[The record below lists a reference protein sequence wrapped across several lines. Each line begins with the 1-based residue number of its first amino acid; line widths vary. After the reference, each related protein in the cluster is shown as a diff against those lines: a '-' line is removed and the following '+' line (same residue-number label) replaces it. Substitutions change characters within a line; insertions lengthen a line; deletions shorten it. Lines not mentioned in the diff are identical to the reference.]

1 MFGNKNI
8 TTKELLKSV
17 RQIEIK
23 TSRIVNS
30 YFSGQYHSAFKGH
43 GIEFDEVRKYS
54 IGDDVRAM
62 DWKVSARYN
71 EPFIKRFREERE
83 LNVIILA
90 DFSASTNFGFT
101 KTKHN
106 LIVEVSAL
114 LTFSALKNNDKV
126 GLLIF
131 TDTVEKFIPLGK
143 GRNHVLR
150 IIRELIEFEPKNIK
164 TNIKEILKS
173 LSKAKNITII
183 GHRNPDVDCICSC
196 LGLSLL
202 LKKIFKKRT
211 GITAFLSKEIFFTTS
226 YNPNKVAETKASNNH
241 IVSNI
246 NLSTIQFYKVGY
258 ASLRQSILRKK
269 RKRFTACPNRR
280 TIISA
285 LPMRYRNPTPASFIY
300 KQDVYQKSGAKI
312 K

>member
-164 TNIKEILKS
+164 TNIANTLEYFNRIQLRESITFLITDICSELPKKEIEITKKRHDFIVCLVNDMLEYELPNLSGTLVMSDSENGDFVYFDMSNKS
-173 LSKAKNITII
+173 IRNKYLSEQNKIMEDKLNF
-183 GHRNPDVDCICSC
+183 
-196 LGLSLL
+196 
-202 LKKIFKKRT
+202 LKKNSIEKILLDTSSDYVNEIMKFFIKR
-211 GITAFLSKEIFFTTS
+211 
-226 YNPNKVAETKASNNH
+226 
-241 IVSNI
+241 
-246 NLSTIQFYKVGY
+246 
-258 ASLRQSILRKK
+258 
-269 RKRFTACPNRR
+269 RR
-280 TIISA
+280 
-285 LPMRYRNPTPASFIY
+285 
-300 KQDVYQKSGAKI
+300 
-312 K
+312 